1 MMTLRRLRHA
11 LLIPLFVLLVS
22 ACDSGNGAP
31 TSALPAPSLTFAPPS
46 TAVPAPDT
54 AIPPT
59 DTAVPPTDTA
69 VPPTATVAPPTATVV
84 PPTATRVA
92 PSPTAVVPT
101 ATAVPP
107 SAIPLPPTDAPA
119 PPTVTR
125 LPPTA
130 TALLPTPAATRPP
143 LPTATARPPLPTATA
158 RPPTATPLPQAV
170 APPTAPPTVL
180 PPTGPPVATPAPA
193 ADGLPTQPPGTHYNA
208 YIPAALKQHQVAHF
222 TCEFDAAWVVLAT
235 YGISAT
241 TEDLIP
247 LVGIDTSVEPTWEET
262 AAGVIIHGGDV
273 TQYYSGDYATNFLAR
288 STGQAVRKIFD
299 HYGLR
304 VTPVHTQ
311 ATIQAALRRGE
322 LVWIKT
328 TADFKA
334 GRPALWIMPNGDS
347 YHTVLG
353 NDHAAVVMGYNSQV
367 AVIRDVLGPTSTNA
381 TRAYEYEVPWPRF
394 LQMWASQA
402 NDGLAVAP
410 PK

>member
-1 MMTLRRLRHA
+1 MLTTHHLRSA
-11 LLIPLFVLLVS
+11 LLLALLVLFVS
-22 ACDSGNGAP
+22 ACDGSNAAPDSGLP
-31 TSALPAPSLTFAPPS
+31 TPILTLAPPS
-46 TAVPAPDT
+46 TAVP
-54 AIPPT
+54 PT
-59 DTAVPPTDTA
+59 ETAVPPTDTI
-69 VPPTATVAPPTATVV
+69 VP
-84 PPTATRVA
+84 
-92 PSPTAVVPT
+92 PT

-107 SAIPLPPTDAPA
+107 TATLVPPTATPVPPTDTPIPASSTPLPPTETAVPPTVVPV
-119 PPTVTR
+119 PPTVTH
-125 LPPTA
+125 LPPTDTPIPPPA
-130 TALLPTPAATRPP
+130 PTHSP
-143 LPTATARPPLPTATA
+143 LPTATP
-158 RPPTATPLPQAV
+158 RPPTATPLPPTA
-170 APPTAPPTVL
+170 APPTATL
-180 PPTGPPVATPAPA
+180 PAAPPVAPTEPSAG
-193 ADGLPTQPPGTHYNA
+193 GLPTQPPGTHYDA
-208 YIPAALKQHQVAHF
+208 YIRAALKQHQVAHF
-222 TCEFDAAWVVLAT
+222 TCEFDAAWVVVAT
-235 YGISAT
+235 YGFTAT

-247 LVGIDTSVEPTWEET
+247 LVGVDTSVEPTWEET
-262 AAGVIIHGGDV
+262 KDGVIIHGGDV

-288 STGQAVRKIFD
+288 STGQAIRKIFD

-311 ATIQAALRRGE
+311 AAIQAALRRGE

-381 TRAYEYEVPWPRF
+381 NRAYEYEVPWSRF